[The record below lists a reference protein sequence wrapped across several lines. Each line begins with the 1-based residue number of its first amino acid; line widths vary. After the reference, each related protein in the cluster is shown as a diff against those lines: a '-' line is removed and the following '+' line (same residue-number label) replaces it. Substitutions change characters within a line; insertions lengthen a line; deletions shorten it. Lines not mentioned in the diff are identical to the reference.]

1 MKSSNNAVG
10 LRTAHEA
17 KNECRLFISSTFRDM
32 MAEREHLVKHV
43 LPAVRA
49 FCRER
54 GLQCTE
60 VDLRWGIT
68 AEQARQGR
76 IVGICLDELHDH
88 LPFFIGILGSRYGW
102 IPEAGEFEK
111 QPDVLR
117 RYPWL
122 LRAVQAGRSIVEMEM
137 VEGVLHNPG
146 MAGRAI
152 FYVRDPAVDRLR
164 VEPESSETA
173 ARLAELK
180 WRIRTSGFP
189 MREGFTCPEMLGRWV
204 LEDLCAMID
213 RHHPRT
219 DPGSRLEAERRS
231 HEAFAATRRRAYV
244 EHPETIARL
253 ERHVA
258 ADDGPLVIT
267 GESGAGKSALLAY
280 WSRWYRERYP
290 DAFLVTHYVGVGA
303 AGSDHYA
310 LLLRIMGEIKER
322 YAIADPLPM
331 TAEAIELAFPVWLA
345 YVQKEPMIL
354 ALDALNQLDARSLDL
369 AWLPQYFPPRVRLM
383 VTAPEGTVLDALRD
397 RSWEELRVQPLTL
410 AERADIVRSF
420 LGEHGKALDAE
431 QEQRVSADPASAN
444 PLFLRTRLEEL
455 RAFGSHEELNRK
467 ITHYLEAQGLDDLF
481 QRVLARFEADYGREL
496 VVGVMTAIW
505 AARRGLSAAE
515 LAPIVDRKPEEIARV
530 LLALDY
536 HLMNRAGLLTFF
548 HEHLRNAVE
557 QRYLETVGS
566 RRQARLW
573 LASYFTSGPP
583 DERRAEELP
592 WLLAEAEAWPEL
604 AAAISD
610 VGMFTELWKEPRRY
624 ELTRY
629 WVALSPAHDPEDLYA
644 AALTADESA
653 SADPAPSAEVL
664 TALGNFF
671 GVIARHGAAERYLK
685 RALEHLEGVLRNP
698 REAEAETVA
707 YATLMVNYA
716 SVQSAMGDHLGALE
730 TMERSAE
737 ILLRCAGRQSRE
749 YAWSCEQRA
758 QVAWAARDYDAAGRL
773 YAEYHEI
780 MEGERGDDVT
790 DRIVYARGL
799 GALYYAKR
807 EYPMACHHFAD
818 ALAALRQR
826 HGAEH
831 PDVANVLN
839 NLGAAYAARELFKE
853 AAEFVREAIT
863 ICERLFGPEHPEIAS
878 YLMNLGYLYK
888 RGGEPAAA
896 EETYRRALAQR
907 KRILGDRHPDY
918 ARDLVNLATLLKEQG
933 RLAEALE
940 ISREAL
946 DIRTEMLGAD
956 HRDTTTTQLHIAS
969 ILKDMGELEAAHEL
983 YAEYLPIEEQ
993 ALGIEHPHTQI
1004 FIRSHAQVLHR
1015 MGRIKEARRLESRLP
1030 KGKAMRA
1037 SLD

>member
-1 MKSSNNAVG
+1 MKRSNHTVG
-10 LRTAHEA
+10 LRTAHETR
-17 KNECRLFISSTFRDM
+17 NECRLFISSTFRDM

-102 IPEAGEFEK
+102 VPEAEEFEK

-122 LRAVQAGRSIVEMEM
+122 HRAVQAGRSIVEMEM
-137 VEGVLHNPG
+137 VEGVLYNPG
-146 MAGRAI
+146 MAGRAL
-152 FYVRDPAVDRLR
+152 FYVRDPAADAPRA
-164 VEPESSETA
+164 EPESSEAA

-189 MREGFTCPEMLGRWV
+189 MREGFTSPEMLGRWV

-219 DPGSRLEAERRS
+219 DPGSRLEEERRS

-244 EHPETIARL
+244 EHPETISRL

-258 ADDGPLVIT
+258 DDDGPLVIT

-280 WSRWYRERYP
+280 WSRWYRERNP
-290 DAFLVTHYVGVGA
+290 DAFLVTHYVGAGA

-322 YAIADPLPM
+322 YDIADPLPM
-331 TAEAIELAFPVWLA
+331 TAEAIEGAFPVWLA
-345 YVQKEPMIL
+345 YVQGEPMIL
-354 ALDALNQLDARSLDL
+354 AVDALNQLDARSLDL
-369 AWLPQYFPPRVRLM
+369 SWLPQYFPPRVRLM
-383 VTAPEGTVLDALRD
+383 VTTPEGPVLDALRD
-397 RSWEELRVQPLTL
+397 RCWEELRVLPLTL
-410 AERADIVRSF
+410 GERANIVRSF

-431 QEQRVSADPASAN
+431 QEHRVSADPASAN

-481 QRVLARFEADYGREL
+481 QRVLARFETDYGREL

-515 LAPIVDRKPEEIARV
+515 LAPIVDRGPEEIARV

-548 HEHLRNAVE
+548 HEHLRNAVQ
-557 QRYLETVGS
+557 QRYLASTDS
-566 RRQARLW
+566 RREARLW
-573 LASYFTSGPP
+573 LAGYFTVRQP
-583 DERRAEELP
+583 DERKAEELP

-610 VGMFTELWKEPRRY
+610 VEMFTELWKEPRRY

-629 WVALSPAHDPEDLYA
+629 WVALAPGYDPEELYA
-644 AALTADESA
+644 AALSAEEST
-653 SADPAPSAEVL
+653 SADPVAAEML

-685 RALEHLEGVLRNP
+685 RALEHLEQIVGDDGDAGP
-698 REAEAETVA
+698 ETVA

-716 SVQSAMGDHLGALE
+716 SVQSATGDHLGALH

-780 MEGERGDDVT
+780 MEGEGGDDVT
-790 DRIVYARGL
+790 DRIVYAKGL
-799 GALYYAKR
+799 AALYYAKR
-807 EYPMACHHFAD
+807 EYPMSCHHFSE
-818 ALAALRQR
+818 ALVALRQR
-826 HGAEH
+826 HGTEH
-831 PDVANVLN
+831 PDVANALN

-853 AAEFVREAIT
+853 AAECVQEAIT
-863 ICERLFGPEHPEIAS
+863 INERLFGPEHPEIAS
-878 YLMNLGYLYK
+878 NLVNLGYLRK
-888 RGGEPAAA
+888 RGGELKAA
-896 EETYRRALAQR
+896 EQIYRRAIAQR
-907 KRILGDRHPDY
+907 RQVLGDRHPDY
-918 ARDLVNLATLLKEQG
+918 ARDLVNLATLLKERG
-933 RLAEALE
+933 EFVEALE

-946 DIRTEMLGAD
+946 DVRSVVLGAN

-969 ILKDMGELEAAHEL
+969 ILKDMGELEAADAL
-983 YAEYLPIEEQ
+983 YAEYLPIEER

-1004 FIRSHAQVLHR
+1004 SIRSHAQVLHR

-1030 KGKAMRA
+1030 KGKAMHA